1 MQRPYSFIKS
11 AVGAQPRLAK
21 AVAERL
27 LRPHFVALHLAT
39 PLTQTMQTAP
49 TLTGKKQNPLLRLL
63 LALPIFYIIL
73 LIGQPAGLD
82 IPKIIQT
89 IANDPGIL
97 LQQLING
104 LANGAI
110 IAIIA
115 LGYTLVYGIIEL
127 VNFANSDVFM
137 LGTLTSLI
145 ALSPF
150 IILSGDGGQS
160 APWWAAL
167 LGFIP
172 AMLVGALLNVTIERL
187 AYRRLRNS
195 PKIVVLISAIG
206 MSFILQNIGL
216 QLGSLGKLTQ
226 AGPQFDI
233 FKVLGS
239 NNAAP
244 KSFPRVFNDD
254 NLLDLIFPPPA
265 ETVVPAATNG
275 QPASTAEQKPED
287 LQATTDAMFQA
298 TSDAQATLDANATPE
313 PEVTEAEGTP
323 QAESTPVEPV
333 AAAVDAATLE
343 GEATPEEPEATLD
356 PTAAAE
362 ETSVMATVNAQD
374 AEAAATSIALGTPV
388 EPTQDPN
395 EATPTDEPTPD
406 LIATMNAENG
416 GTAVVPVDT
425 SSSAVEQSNT
435 NPGAF
440 KPAALKTRLRIT
452 FKDVL
457 VISVA
462 LILMLI
468 LNWFINK
475 TKMGKAMRATAQ
487 NRAAAQIMGINID
500 QVIALTF
507 GIGGALAGAA
517 GMMTGIYNGT
527 FVFTMG
533 FTAGLRSFTAAVLGG
548 IGNITGAAMGG
559 ILIGIL
565 AAFSDQFLSVRWTN
579 AWVFLILVLV
589 LLFKPTGLLGQ
600 EGGEKA

>member
-1 MQRPYSFIKS
+1 
-11 AVGAQPRLAK
+11 
-21 AVAERL
+21 
-27 LRPHFVALHLAT
+27 
-39 PLTQTMQTAP
+39 MQTAP
-49 TLTGKKQNPLLRLL
+49 TPTGKKQNPLLRLL
-63 LALPIFYIIL
+63 LALPVLYIIL

-254 NLLDLIFPPPA
+254 NLLDFIFPPPV
-265 ETVVPAATNG
+265 ETAVPATASNG
-275 QPASTAEQKPED
+275 QPAPTAEQKPED

-313 PEVTEAEGTP
+313 PEVTVAEGTS
-323 QAESTPVEPV
+323 Q
-333 AAAVDAATLE
+333 
-343 GEATPEEPEATLD
+343 PEATAAQDAASTPESPDPTLE

-362 ETSVMATVNAQD
+362 ETSIMATVNAQD
-374 AEAAATSIALGTPV
+374 AAQAAEAAATSIAQGTPA
-388 EPTQDPN
+388 EPTVAALAAG

-406 LIATMNAENG
+406 LIATMQAENG

-425 SSSAVEQSNT
+425 SSQSASEQT
-435 NPGAF
+435 APGAF
-440 KPAALKTRLRIT
+440 RGAALKTRLRIT

-462 LILMLI
+462 LILMLV

-487 NRAAAQIMGINID
+487 NRSAAQIMGINID

-600 EGGEKA
+600 ESGEKA

>member
-1 MQRPYSFIKS
+1 
-11 AVGAQPRLAK
+11 
-21 AVAERL
+21 
-27 LRPHFVALHLAT
+27 
-39 PLTQTMQTAP
+39 MQTAP
-49 TLTGKKQNPLLRLL
+49 TPTGKKQNPLLRLL
-63 LALPIFYIIL
+63 LALPVLYIIL

-254 NLLDLIFPPPA
+254 NLLDFIFPPPV
-265 ETVVPAATNG
+265 ETAVPATASNG
-275 QPASTAEQKPED
+275 QPAPTAEQKPED

-298 TSDAQATLDANATPE
+298 TSDAQATLDVNATPE
-313 PEVTEAEGTP
+313 PEVTVAEGTS
-323 QAESTPVEPV
+323 Q
-333 AAAVDAATLE
+333 
-343 GEATPEEPEATLD
+343 PEATAAQDAASTPESPDPTLE

-362 ETSVMATVNAQD
+362 ETSIMATVNAQD
-374 AEAAATSIALGTPV
+374 AAQAAEAAATSIAQGTPA
-388 EPTQDPN
+388 EPTVAALAAG

-406 LIATMNAENG
+406 LIATMQAENG

-425 SSSAVEQSNT
+425 SSQSASEQT
-435 NPGAF
+435 APGAF
-440 KPAALKTRLRIT
+440 RGAALKTRLRIT

-462 LILMLI
+462 LILMLV

-487 NRAAAQIMGINID
+487 NRSAAQIMGINID

-600 EGGEKA
+600 ESGEKA

>member
-1 MQRPYSFIKS
+1 
-11 AVGAQPRLAK
+11 
-21 AVAERL
+21 
-27 LRPHFVALHLAT
+27 
-39 PLTQTMQTAP
+39 MQTAP

-63 LALPIFYIIL
+63 IAVPLIYIGLLAL
-73 LIGQPAGLD
+73 QPAGLD
-82 IPKIIQT
+82 IPRIIQT
-89 IANDPGIL
+89 IVNDPGIL
-97 LQQLING
+97 VQQLING

-110 IAIIA
+110 IAIVA

-127 VNFANSDVFM
+127 VNFANSEVFM
-137 LGTLTSLI
+137 LGTLTSLV

-150 IILSGDGGQS
+150 IILSEDGGQS

-167 LGFIP
+167 LAFIP
-172 AMLVGALLNVTIERL
+172 AMLMGALLNVSIERI

-216 QLGSLGKLTQ
+216 QLGAFGKLTQ
-226 AGPQFDI
+226 AGPQFG
-233 FKVLGS
+233 FLSVLGS

-244 KSFPRVFNDD
+244 KSFPRVFSDD
-254 NLLDLIFPPPA
+254 NLLDYIFPPPIEEVAPARQAQGDLSA
-265 ETVVPAATNG
+265 EDV
-275 QPASTAEQKPED
+275 
-287 LQATTDAMFQA
+287 QATVQA
-298 TSDAQATLDANATPE
+298 QLDEQFNAQGTADAQFTPEAGGEEGVTEEATQDPNATPE
-313 PEVTEAEGTP
+313 SPTAEEAG
-323 QAESTPVEPV
+323 AEET
-333 AAAVDAATLE
+333 
-343 GEATPEEPEATLD
+343 ATPDLGIATEEPIPTLD

-362 ETSVMATVNAQD
+362 ETAIMAELAVQETD
-374 AEAAATSIALGTPV
+374 AAATSVADGTPLPETV
-388 EPTQDPN
+388 AEGEDEVDPN
-395 EATPTDEPTPD
+395 ATQEPTPD
-406 LIATMNAENG
+406 LIATMEAENG
-416 GTAVVPVDT
+416 GTPIVIPDT
-425 SSSAVEQSNT
+425 NSAQPAGNGQSGQVTPQQLN
-435 NPGAF
+435 
-440 KPAALKTRLRIT
+440 KTRLRIT

-457 VISVA
+457 VITVA
-462 LILMLI
+462 LILMLA

-475 TKMGKAMRATAQ
+475 TKVGKAMRATAS

-500 QVIALTF
+500 RIIALTF

-548 IGNITGAAMGG
+548 IGNITGAALGG

-589 LLFKPTGLLGQ
+589 MLFKPTGLLGQ
-600 EGGEKA
+600 DGGEKA